1 MEDPFLK
8 DYIIK
13 DIIREVESEGF
24 YIEKS
29 NVDNFLDNFVAQYE
43 RLPKKKEIG
52 PIVTSYIKLIKAQ
65 NENYSIAQGDG
76 NKGSQSDSID
86 SFMQNFLNKKNLINE
101 INHDKSLY
109 NSGKVLVISKPEGRR
124 LCPICDND
132 NWFKIHESIDKTDI
146 ISHYPRIYGKLY
158 TCSGCGISW
167 KEK

>member
-8 DYIIK
+8 EYIIK
-13 DIIREVESEGF
+13 DIIREVENEGF

-52 PIVTSYIKLIKAQ
+52 PIVTSYIELIKAQ
-65 NENYSIAQGDG
+65 NKHSSFARDDG
-76 NKGSQSDSID
+76 NEGSQSNSINTFIQD
-86 SFMQNFLNKKNLINE
+86 LLNKKTLITK

-109 NSGKVLVISKPEGRR
+109 NSGKVLVIPKPEGRR
-124 LCPICDND
+124 LCPVCDND

-146 ISHYPRIYGKLY
+146 ISHYPRIYGKIY
-158 TCSGCGISW
+158 TCSGCGLSW